1 MDPYRPAKDNLKMK
15 RFAGEIFGITKKD
28 QWIRQLWQPKADS
41 TPLGCVLKTADLIFK
56 RNGDLGGVKHFNW
69 SIFTSI
75 EGHINDT
82 YKYMYIYILYI
93 IQFCSS
99 HISCFCFL
107 MRLYQKKRVQ
117 RASEQLGYS
126 KCTTVWHD
134 WISSCSG
141 KGWNPATH
149 CDCGDEFSGSKST
162 NGSPKQVGC
171 WQLPVGLSKEAV
183 RSNETLFLNEGEV
196 RNNQLPYLRLPPRRM
211 CIAYISH
218 HLFRNMKAY
227 ETYIRNTQKSAFW
240 SPAIPVLI
248 RSMNL
253 ISSPTDMMLYDV
265 WGVNDRNLIADLGPD
280 CSLNVTLT

>member
-15 RFAGEIFGITKKD
+15 GFAGEIFGITKKD

-99 HISCFCFL
+99 HISCLCFL

-183 RSNETLFLNEGEV
+183 RSNETLFKWSMVAFKRWGLAKLVLESEARSETINFHIFVCLQGACA
-196 RNNQLPYLRLPPRRM
+196 LPISLTIYFGIWKHMRPTLGIPKRVPFGPLR
-211 CIAYISH
+211 Y
-218 HLFRNMKAY
+218 
-227 ETYIRNTQKSAFW
+227 Q
-240 SPAIPVLI
+240 
-248 RSMNL
+248 
-253 ISSPTDMMLYDV
+253 
-265 WGVNDRNLIADLGPD
+265 
-280 CSLNVTLT
+280 SLSDQWIW